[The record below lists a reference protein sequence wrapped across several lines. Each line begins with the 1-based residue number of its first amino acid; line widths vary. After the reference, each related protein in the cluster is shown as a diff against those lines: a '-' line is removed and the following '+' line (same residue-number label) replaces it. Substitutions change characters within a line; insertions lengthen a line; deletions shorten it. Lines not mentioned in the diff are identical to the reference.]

1 MFGEGWHV
9 TSRIGWSA
17 LRRFAVCAVA
27 IGAGAVHVTS
37 GLAQT
42 RGTGPFIEVAAEIIV
57 LPAVVTPFEIKVGR
71 YASNEPAMLMIR
83 GLPPRVSLSEGRSFS
98 PGVWA
103 VPLSGLG
110 KLEMAPA
117 HGTSGR
123 SDLRIELVTLDGNVL
138 AEKVSTLYILP
149 AGVATESAADSR
161 RKSDSLALTV
171 GPIPGRPDAATGSTQ
186 TPASLGPSM
195 AREVENARTMMR
207 KGDEN
212 MESGKIA
219 VARLFYK
226 SAADSGYAPA
236 ALALGATYDSR
247 QLAQW
252 KVVGGQ
258 QADVNQARKWYEKA
272 RELGAPEADNR
283 LRELGGG

>member
-1 MFGEGWHV
+1 MLAKGWYV
-9 TSRIGWSA
+9 TGRTGWSA
-17 LRRFAVCAVA
+17 LRRFAVLAVA
-27 IGAGAVHVTS
+27 IGMGVHIPP
-37 GLAQT
+37 GWAQT
-42 RGTGPFIEVAAEIIV
+42 RETAPSIEVASEIIV
-57 LPAVVTPFEIKVGR
+57 LPAVVTPFEIKVSR
-71 YASNEPAMLMIR
+71 HASNAQAILMIR

-103 VPLSGLG
+103 VPLSGLS

-123 SDLRIELVTLDGNVL
+123 SDLKIELVALDGNVL
-138 AEKVSTLYILP
+138 AEKVATLYILP
-149 AGVATESAADSR
+149 AGVAGDTSTNDK
-161 RKSDSLALTV
+161 RKAESLALTV
-171 GPIPGRPDAATGSTQ
+171 GPIPARPNPAAGSTQ

-195 AREVENARTMMR
+195 ARELENARTMMR

-219 VARLFYK
+219 AARLFYK

-247 QLAQW
+247 QLAHW

-258 QADVNQARKWYEKA
+258 QADAAQARKWYEKA
-272 RELGAPEADNR
+272 RDLGAPEAEIR